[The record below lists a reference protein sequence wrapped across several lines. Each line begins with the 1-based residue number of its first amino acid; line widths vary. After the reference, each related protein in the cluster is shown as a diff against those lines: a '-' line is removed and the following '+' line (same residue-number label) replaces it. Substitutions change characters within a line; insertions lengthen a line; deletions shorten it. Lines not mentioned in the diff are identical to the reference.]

1 MRFDKTKTFSSLYN
15 AFGICLV
22 LLVRLLYDLTGA
34 LFSILSNKLLLSLLL
49 KIYPVVTLIFDSTS
63 WCEGISES
71 NIGNPTVILSNSV
84 FANPSTSEAEI

>member
-34 LFSILSNKLLLSLLL
+34 LFLFCRINLLL

>member
-1 MRFDKTKTFSSLYN
+1 MSCTSRATS
-15 AFGICLV
+15 
-22 LLVRLLYDLTGA
+22 VRSNRST
-34 LFSILSNKLLLSLLL
+34 FSILSNKLLLSLLL
-49 KIYPVVTLIFDSTS
+49 KIYPVVTLIFYSTS

>member
-1 MRFDKTKTFSSLYN
+1 MSCTSHATS
-15 AFGICLV
+15 
-22 LLVRLLYDLTGA
+22 VRSNRST
-34 LFSILSNKLLLSLLL
+34 FSILSNKLLLSLLL

>member
-34 LFSILSNKLLLSLLL
+34 LFLFCRIN
-49 KIYPVVTLIFDSTS
+49 YYIFDSTS